1 VDWIRLNAAAL
12 DAESLK
18 GRSGRRIVKLCHPDA
33 KQDVW
38 MGAYGSAPVEVGPAA
53 YQLSDGEIVTL

>member
-1 VDWIRLNAAAL
+1 
-12 DAESLK
+12 
-18 GRSGRRIVKLCHPDA
+18 VKLCHPDA